1 MHPFPTVRARALS
14 VITLAIAAGLMCQ
27 APAFAETTTPSTP
40 STPQPCSISR
50 LSSTNGVED
59 GGARVVITG
68 SNFVGVT
75 AVAFG
80 TSPATSFTASSA
92 SSITAVAP
100 ALKAGTY
107 KVAVTN
113 EAGTTFAA
121 KYTVRTFEAEV
132 LRLVNE
138 ARGISRKCGSSRYKA
153 TGPVRWDS
161 TLAKVATAHSRD
173 MAAHDFFSHDSR
185 NGTSAFQRMKKA
197 GYRYSSAGENIA
209 AGFRSPASVVKA
221 WLKSP
226 GHCKN
231 LMNRS
236 YDELGVGFAT
246 GGTYGTY
253 WTQDFG
259 TPR

>member
-40 STPQPCSISR
+40 TAPQLSSISR

-59 GGARVVITG
+59 GGAAVVISGT
-68 SNFVGVT
+68 NFVGVT

-80 TSPATSFTASSA
+80 STPATTFTTSSPT
-92 SSITAVAP
+92 SITAIAP

-113 EAGTTFAA
+113 EAGTTVAA

-138 ARGISRKCGSSRYKA
+138 ARGVARKCGNSKYKA
-153 TGPVRWDS
+153 TGPLRWDS
-161 TLAKVATAHSRD
+161 TLAKVATAHSVD
-173 MAAHDFFSHDSR
+173 MADHDYFSHDSR
-185 NGTSAFQRMKKA
+185 NGTSAFQRIKKA

-209 AGFRSPASVVKA
+209 AGFRTPASVVKA

-231 LMNRS
+231 VMNRS

-259 TPR
+259 NPR

>member
-1 MHPFPTVRARALS
+1 MHPSPNVRTRTLS
-14 VITLAIAAGLMCQ
+14 IITLALAAGLMCQ
-27 APAFAETTTPSTP
+27 APAYAEASPPSTA
-40 STPQPCSISR
+40 QLASISR
-50 LSSTNGVED
+50 LSTTHGVVD
-59 GGARVVITG
+59 GGATVVITG

-80 TSPATSFTASSA
+80 TNPAAALTAGSPT
-92 SSITAVAP
+92 SITAIAP
-100 ALKAGTY
+100 AMRAGTY

-113 EAGTTFAA
+113 EAGTTVAA
-121 KYTVRTFEAEV
+121 KYTVRTFAAEV

-138 ARGISRKCGSSRYKA
+138 ARGVTRKCGGSKYKA
-153 TGPVRWDS
+153 TGPLRWDS

-173 MAAHDFFSHDSR
+173 MADHDYFSHDSR

-209 AGFRSPASVVKA
+209 AGFRTPASVVKA

-259 TPR
+259 NPR

>member
-14 VITLAIAAGLMCQ
+14 VITLAIAAGLMSQ

-40 STPQPCSISR
+40 RLSSISR
-50 LSSTNGVED
+50 LSSTNGVENV
-59 GGARVVITG
+59 GAEVVITG
-68 SNFVGVT
+68 TNFVGVS

-80 TSPATSFTASSA
+80 SRPATSFTTSTSTK
-92 SSITAVAP
+92 IKVAVP
-100 ALKAGTY
+100 ALRAGTY
-107 KVAVTN
+107 RVAVTN
-113 EAGTTFAA
+113 EAGTTVAA
-121 KYTVRTFEAEV
+121 TYTVRTFEAEV
-132 LRLVNE
+132 LRLVNK
-138 ARGISRKCGSSRYKA
+138 ARGVARRCGKSRYKA
-153 TGPVRWDS
+153 TGPLRWDT

-173 MAAHDFFSHDSR
+173 MATHDYVSHYSR
-185 NGTSAFQRMKKA
+185 NGKTPFQRMKKA

-209 AGFRSPASVVKA
+209 AGFGSPASVVKA

-231 LMNRS
+231 VMNRS

-259 TPR
+259 NPR

>member
-27 APAFAETTTPSTP
+27 APATAETTTPSTP
-40 STPQPCSISR
+40 PAPQLSSISR

-68 SNFVGVT
+68 RNFVGVT

-80 TSPATSFTASSA
+80 TRPATSFTASSPT
-92 SSITAVAP
+92 SITAVAP

-113 EAGTTFAA
+113 AAGMTVAA

-132 LRLVNE
+132 LRLVNQ
-138 ARGISRKCGSSRYKA
+138 ARGVTRKCGSSKYKA
-153 TGPVRWDS
+153 TRPLRWDS
-161 TLAKVATAHSRD
+161 TLAKVATSHSRD
-173 MAAHDFFSHDSR
+173 MANHDYFSHDSR
-185 NGTSAFQRMKKA
+185 NGTSAFQRIKKS

-209 AGFRSPASVVKA
+209 AGFRTPASVVKA

-226 GHCKN
+226 SHCRN
-231 LMNRS
+231 LMNRN

-259 TPR
+259 NPR

>member
-14 VITLAIAAGLMCQ
+14 VITLALAAGLMCQ
-27 APAFAETTTPSTP
+27 APAFAETSTP
-40 STPQPCSISR
+40 STPTPQPSSISK
-50 LSSTNGVED
+50 LSPTNGVEN
-59 GGARVVITG
+59 GGSAVVITG

-80 TSPATSFTASSA
+80 ATPATRFTASSPT
-92 SSITAVAP
+92 SISAVAP
-100 ALKAGTY
+100 ALRAGAYTI
-107 KVAVTN
+107 AVTN
-113 EAGTTFAA
+113 AAGTTVAA
-121 KYTVRTFEAEV
+121 RYTVRTFEAEV

-138 ARGISRKCGSSRYKA
+138 ARGVARKCGSSRYKA
-153 TGPVRWDS
+153 AKPLRWDS
-161 TLAKVATAHSRD
+161 TLAKVATAHSKD
-173 MAAHDFFSHDSR
+173 MADHNFFSHDSR
-185 NGTSAFQRMKKA
+185 NGTSPFQRIKKA
-197 GYRYSSAGENIA
+197 GYRYDFAGENIA
-209 AGFRSPASVVKA
+209 AGFHSPASVVKA

-259 TPR
+259 NPR

>member
-1 MHPFPTVRARALS
+1 MHPFPTARALS

-40 STPQPCSISR
+40 TTPQLSSISR
-50 LSSTNGVED
+50 LSSTNGVET
-59 GGARVVITG
+59 GGAEVVITG

-80 TSPATSFTASSA
+80 SSPAISFTASSPT
-92 SSITAVAP
+92 SITTVAP
-100 ALKAGTY
+100 ALHAGTY

-113 EAGTTFAA
+113 AAGTTVAA
-121 KYTVRTFEAEV
+121 KYTVRTFAAEV

-138 ARGISRKCGSSRYKA
+138 ARGVARKCGNSKFKA
-153 TGPVRWDS
+153 TGPLRWDS
-161 TLAKVATAHSRD
+161 TLAKVATAHSKD
-173 MAAHDFFSHDSR
+173 MADHSFFSHDSR
-185 NGTSAFQRMKKA
+185 NGTSPFQRIKKA
-197 GYRYSSAGENIA
+197 GYRYDSAGENIA

-231 LMNRS
+231 VMNRG
-236 YDELGVGFAT
+236 YVELGVGFAT

-259 TPR
+259 NPR